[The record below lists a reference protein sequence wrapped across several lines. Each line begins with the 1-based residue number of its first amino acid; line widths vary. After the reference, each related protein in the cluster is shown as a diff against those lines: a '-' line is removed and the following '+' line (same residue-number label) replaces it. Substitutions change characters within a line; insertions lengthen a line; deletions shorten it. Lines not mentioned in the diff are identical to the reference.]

1 MSELNLHIG
10 DCIHYGG
17 HGVCR
22 ICGRE
27 TKTLGKECR
36 DYFLLR
42 PVGDDKTILYLPADA
57 QPDRVKL
64 RNVLSAGEIFQLVAR
79 EQDNPPSWIS
89 DCRERRQICG
99 QTLRSGDAGALMHL
113 VKNMYAHEQ
122 QMPSGKLLPISDQEL
137 LQSAEN
143 QLYNEFRFVLDIARD
158 QVLPFILGQCQVYS
172 LLKLFSRLLAYKDLC
187 YIHTPLQ
194 QRLVGIVKKFLS
206 ACRKSGSSCLDDRS
220 LTGMKLRNIVV
231 GKERELY

>member
-27 TKTLGKECR
+27 TKSLGKECR

-42 PVGDDKTILYLPADA
+42 PVGDDKTILYLPVDA

-99 QTLRSGDAGALMHL
+99 QT
-113 VKNMYAHEQ
+113 HEQ
-122 QMPSGKLLPISDQEL
+122 QMPSGKLLPMSDQEL

-158 QVLPFILGQCQVYS
+158 QVLPFILGQCQV
-172 LLKLFSRLLAYKDLC
+172 A
-187 YIHTPLQ
+187 
-194 QRLVGIVKKFLS
+194 VKNEPS
-206 ACRKSGSSCLDDRS
+206 
-220 LTGMKLRNIVV
+220 T
-231 GKERELY
+231 

>member
-64 RNVLSAGEIFQLVAR
+64 RNVLSAGSRTI
-79 EQDNPPSWIS
+79 PP
-89 DCRERRQICG
+89 
-99 QTLRSGDAGALMHL
+99 AGSATAGSA
-113 VKNMYAHEQ
+113 VK
-122 QMPSGKLLPISDQEL
+122 
-137 LQSAEN
+137 SA
-143 QLYNEFRFVLDIARD
+143 DK
-158 QVLPFILGQCQVYS
+158 PFAAV
-172 LLKLFSRLLAYKDLC
+172 
-187 YIHTPLQ
+187 TP
-194 QRLVGIVKKFLS
+194 VP
-206 ACRKSGSSCLDDRS
+206 
-220 LTGMKLRNIVV
+220 
-231 GKERELY
+231 

>member
-42 PVGDDKTILYLPADA
+42 PVGDDKTILYLPVDA

-122 QMPSGKLLPISDQEL
+122 QMPSGKLLPMSDQEL

-143 QLYNEFRFVLDIARD
+143 QLYNEFRVVLDIARD
-158 QVLPFILGQCQVYS
+158 QVRPCILGQCQV
-172 LLKLFSRLLAYKDLC
+172 A
-187 YIHTPLQ
+187 
-194 QRLVGIVKKFLS
+194 VKNEPS
-206 ACRKSGSSCLDDRS
+206 
-220 LTGMKLRNIVV
+220 T
-231 GKERELY
+231 